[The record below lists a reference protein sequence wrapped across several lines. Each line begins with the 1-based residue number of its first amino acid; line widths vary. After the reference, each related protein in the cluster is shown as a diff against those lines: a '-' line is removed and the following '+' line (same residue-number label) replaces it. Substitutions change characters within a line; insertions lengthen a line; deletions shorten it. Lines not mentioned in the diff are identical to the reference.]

1 MVCAQKGSSL
11 SHQAGY
17 ATPSPAAGPHSRCR
31 PCPCGD
37 PDRLRHAR
45 GIIWSWG
52 ELLELELLHCC
63 TTTSARAEMPIHAK
77 AALKRG
83 EGSDDERR
91 ALLAGDEE
99 SEAGAEGYRGNGLLE
114 DDGKRPGDVKSST
127 NYGAAAATSD
137 TAPARNSAGTGDAGS
152 AGSTPKAKWKRI
164 ARSAARVQHRA
175 DISDA
180 LKDFDVQAFEE
191 HRVSDEDLKAIS
203 NKKLRAFYQQ
213 QVRLRTRGG
222 RIGQHPARH

>member
-1 MVCAQKGSSL
+1 
-11 SHQAGY
+11 
-17 ATPSPAAGPHSRCR
+17 
-31 PCPCGD
+31 
-37 PDRLRHAR
+37 
-45 GIIWSWG
+45 
-52 ELLELELLHCC
+52 
-63 TTTSARAEMPIHAK
+63 MPIHAK

-83 EGSDDERR
+83 EGSDGERR

-99 SEAGAEGYRGNGLLE
+99 SEAGAEGYRGNGLLDDD
-114 DDGKRPGDVKSST
+114 DDGKRPGDVKSRT
-127 NYGAAAATSD
+127 KYGTAAASAAD
-137 TAPARNSAGTGDAGS
+137 TATARNNGDAASAGA
-152 AGSTPKAKWKRI
+152 TPKAKWKRI